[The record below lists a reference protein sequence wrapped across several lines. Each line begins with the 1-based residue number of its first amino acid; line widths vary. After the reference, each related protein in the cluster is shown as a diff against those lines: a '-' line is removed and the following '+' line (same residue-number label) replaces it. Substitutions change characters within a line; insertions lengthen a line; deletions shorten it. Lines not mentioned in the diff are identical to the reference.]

1 MQHLDEKYEILQ
13 SPQAYVSL
21 KHEGDKVLV
30 FERNGLLFIFNL
42 HPTNSYPDF
51 KVGVET
57 PGVYKVVLNSD
68 DKQFGGHGRI
78 SNVDA
83 EGNDL
88 QFFTHN
94 ERWNDRSN
102 ALFTYIPSRTAL
114 VLQIKEKI

>member
-1 MQHLDEKYEILQ
+1 MQHLDEKYGILQ

-21 KHEGDKVLV
+21 KHEGDKVLSK
-30 FERNGLLFIFNL
+30 EWFIVHFQSSS
-42 HPTNSYPDF
+42 TNSYPDF

-57 PGVYKVVLNSD
+57 PGVYKGCLNSD

-83 EGNDL
+83 EGND
-88 QFFTHN
+88 FTHN

-102 ALFTYIPSRTAL
+102 ALFTIPSRTAL
-114 VLQIKEKI
+114 VLQIKESLVG